1 MVSVAIVDDQ
11 PEAAATLAALVE
23 TFSVRA
29 GTTDLIGCTDGVPTS
44 FAVTCFTSASEL
56 IGRIIDGYELD
67 IAFIDIVLTEPA
79 PSLNTTDNAPAGAD
93 QTGIDLV
100 EQLLAHRPT
109 TQIVY
114 TSGYDTFHTKVYRT
128 PHVAYL
134 AKPFR
139 RDDIAYALTLAL
151 AAREHTNDE
160 ALCFRLKGSERIV
173 RPAEIRYLESKLH
186 VVHVHTARDTF
197 EVYGRL
203 TALLGELPARFVRCH
218 QSFAVN
224 LDAVTS
230 LGASSL
236 TLIGGEEVPVSRR
249 MRAGVRD
256 ALFAHLRIR
265 HAMR

>member
-1 MVSVAIVDDQ
+1 MVSVAILDDQ

-29 GTTDLIGCTDGVPTS
+29 GTTDIIGCTDGVPTS

-56 IGRIIDGYELD
+56 IGSIIDGYEPD
-67 IAFIDIVLTEPA
+67 IAFIDIVLAEPA
-79 PSLNTTDNAPAGAD
+79 PSPNTADSAAPAGTD

-114 TSGYDTFHTKVYRT
+114 TSGYDT

-139 RDDIAYALTLAL
+139 RDDVAYALTLAL

-203 TALLGELPARFVRCH
+203 AALLDELPARFVRCH

-265 HAMR
+265 HAVR